1 MATTSRKGLSTDS
14 SKEMQQPQQAHG
26 IVVLTQI
33 QGWVKDNPNR
43 KRKVIPIEICAVS
56 DTQEGEDAPAT
67 IAGGLIPTPLEPP
80 GPLSLYL
87 WKTNPEFRAGTAPVR
102 RTILRDTILET
113 TLRVVTDL
121 RGVKWHRKK
130 VLEQLAA
137 QQTSAVSPPMDTP
150 ELDVGLCAVFGY
162 QKLVVDEAG
171 KKIVFFPPDPR
182 TWSPEFP
189 VWGAT
194 TGARAALHRSGEESI
209 GKGLALWISAR
220 ESDGWKIDWPEAD
233 GTLEEIKKKM
243 LDRNAGLGPRLDK
256 PKKAD
261 WALALGR
268 VESIGVLV
276 KF

>member
-1 MATTSRKGLSTDS
+1 
-14 SKEMQQPQQAHG
+14 MQQPRAVLVQLQQ
-26 IVVLTQI
+26 
-33 QGWVKDNPNR
+33 WVKENPNR
-43 KRKVIPIEICAVS
+43 KREVIPIEICVVS

-67 IAGGLIPTPLEPP
+67 VAGGWIPTPLEPP

-87 WKTNPEFRAGTAPVR
+87 WKTDPEFRGATPPVR
-102 RTILRDTILET
+102 RTILRDTILKVTE
-113 TLRVVTDL
+113 RVEAEL

-150 ELDVGLCAVFGY
+150 ELDTALCALFGY
-162 QKLVVDEAG
+162 QKIAIDEAN
-171 KKIVFFPPDPR
+171 KKVEFFPADPR
-182 TWSPEFP
+182 IWSTELP

-194 TGARAALHRSGEESI
+194 TGSRAILHRPGEEPV
-209 GKGLALWISAR
+209 GKGLALWLSDRER
-220 ESDGWKIDWPEAD
+220 ESWKIDWPVSD

-243 LDRNAGLGPRLDK
+243 LERGTGVGPSLDK

-261 WALALGR
+261 WAAALGR
-268 VESIGVLV
+268 AEAITQLG